1 MELVVSQFV
10 DSIFSYEGK
19 QHKVKSASVVNNRLV
34 VKTDRQTFV
43 KLESEIDDFLDKI
56 DFRELSKLEEKESWL
71 PSNDVAKKE
80 YVHQAEIVKS
90 NDLSSRI
97 TQKLEAVFD
106 EISSN
111 PSEEMYK
118 KASAMVSASNAIV
131 NVQLANYK
139 YLTLK

>member
-1 MELVVSQFV
+1 MELIVSQFV

-43 KLESEIDDFLDKI
+43 KLESEID
-56 DFRELSKLEEKESWL
+56 
-71 PSNDVAKKE
+71 
-80 YVHQAEIVKS
+80 
-90 NDLSSRI
+90 
-97 TQKLEAVFD
+97 

-118 KASAMVSASNAIV
+118 KASAMVAASNAIV